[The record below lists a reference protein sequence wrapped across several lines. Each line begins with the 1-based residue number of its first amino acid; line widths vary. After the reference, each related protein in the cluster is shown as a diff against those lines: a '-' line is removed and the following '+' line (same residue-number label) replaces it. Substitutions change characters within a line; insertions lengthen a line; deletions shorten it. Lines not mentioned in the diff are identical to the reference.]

1 MSLSTKNILQRLS
14 SAKSS
19 TNSVVTS
26 EKPANVP
33 GISLNK
39 SPDLSMADVL
49 ANCMAPRKGDP
60 NLTPL

>member
-1 MSLSTKNILQRLS
+1 MSQSTKNILQRLS
-14 SAKSS
+14 SCKSV

-26 EKPANVP
+26 EKPENVP
-33 GISLNK
+33 GIALNK
-39 SPDLSMADVL
+39 SPELSMANAV